1 MIIETASHYST
12 INSTAFIVAYTP
24 IHVDRQVLHIIL
36 REEDAPIPTNVA
48 ALKEL
53 IQASQPGHQ
62 HIFEGAKVIRDD
74 TNDNVEDF
82 VV

>member
-12 INSTAFIVAYTP
+12 INSTAYIVAYTP
-24 IHVDRQVLHIIL
+24 VHVDRQVLHIL
-36 REEDAPIPTNVA
+36 HREEDAPIPTNVA
-48 ALKEL
+48 ALKVL
-53 IQASQPGHQ
+53 IEGSQPNHT

-74 TNDNVEDF
+74 VNDNVEDF